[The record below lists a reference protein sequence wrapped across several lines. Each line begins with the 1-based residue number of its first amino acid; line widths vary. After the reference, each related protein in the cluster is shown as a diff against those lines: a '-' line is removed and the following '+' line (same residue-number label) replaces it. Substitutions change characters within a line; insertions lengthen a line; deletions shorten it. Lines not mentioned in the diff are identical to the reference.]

1 MGVRKQFASF
11 EELINHSPLPILV
24 DFNTH
29 LCGPCRML
37 NPILEQVQARLK
49 HKLQIVKIDSE
60 QYPALSHQY
69 QIHALP
75 TLLLFKQ
82 GQLIDRFEGLIAPEK
97 LLERLKP
104 LL

>member
-11 EELINHSPLPILV
+11 EELLNYSTVPILV
-24 DFNTH
+24 DFNTE

-37 NPILEQVQARLK
+37 SPILEQVQARLK

-60 QYPALSHQY
+60 QYPDLSHRF

-75 TLLLFKQ
+75 TLLLFKN
-82 GQLIDRFEGLIAPEK
+82 GQLVDRFEGLMAPEQ